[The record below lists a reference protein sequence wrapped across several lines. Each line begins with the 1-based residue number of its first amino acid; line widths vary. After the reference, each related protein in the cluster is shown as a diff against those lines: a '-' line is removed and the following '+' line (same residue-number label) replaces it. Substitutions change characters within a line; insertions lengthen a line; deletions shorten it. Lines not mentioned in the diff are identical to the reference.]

1 VIRDGYVVTWQGREF
16 DAVPDGDDVRIYTTQ
31 PADGFEEVK
40 PGRYVRVL
48 TPEEYDELVYVR
60 TTCTW
65 RGAPFLVLGEADNW
79 FARKTCSTLCRRSA
93 ITAFWRA
100 RSSTDYAM
108 RATNSFA
115 VRPIGSRRMPG
126 PRIRQTLLN

>member
-1 VIRDGYVVTWQGREF
+1 MIRDGYVVTWQGREF

-79 FARKTCSTLCRRSA
+79 FRVEYTGGRAPAARQMGLEEFDFGVYQAWAPAHEIR
-93 ITAFWRA
+93 
-100 RSSTDYAM
+100 DLHEQ
-108 RATNSFA
+108 
-115 VRPIGSRRMPG
+115 
-126 PRIRQTLLN
+126 RI